1 MSKRPSDLTKEI
13 LLYTTLLLDYISYAF
28 NHYLCLFFHYFF
40 GYPAPSTPHIP
51 TSTYHPAVLVTGT
64 SLGLG
69 CNIALTLACR
79 GYTVFATV
87 RRVEESD
94 ELTRQLSLCEN
105 EYRGNLIPLVAD
117 VSNKAD
123 VMKLHNTIRAVCRKK
138 IPFVGLINNAS
149 QVIYLPSEVAS
160 ETAFRESFETNFF
173 AVVSLTKIFLP
184 MLRESNGRVIN
195 VGSISA
201 WHSTAAM
208 GVYASSKAAIRTL
221 SRIWRQEL
229 KGMGVDVV
237 LVEPGAIKT
246 RFTQQVQQN
255 FRSFTSFPN
264 MSRYHEIPQ
273 NVKSTVVQKYERQYR
288 AIGRY
293 CDDLFENASP
303 PGLASDAIL
312 NALMAA
318 YPKSIYYVGLDA
330 KLLAAMNWILGERIV
345 EAIQESVIGY

>member
-1 MSKRPSDLTKEI
+1 MSRPSDLTKDI

-40 GYPAPSTPHIP
+40 AYPAPSTPPIP
-51 TSTYHPAVLVTGT
+51 TSTHHPAVLVTGT

-105 EYRGNLIPLVAD
+105 EYHGSLIPLVAD

-123 VMKLHNTIRAVCRKK
+123 VMKVHNTIRTVCRKK

-173 AVVSLTKIFLP
+173 AVVNLTKVFLP

-195 VGSISA
+195 VGSISS

-237 LVEPGAIKT
+237 LVEPG
-246 RFTQQVQQN
+246 
-255 FRSFTSFPN
+255 
-264 MSRYHEIPQ
+264 E
-273 NVKSTVVQKYERQYR
+273 
-288 AIGRY
+288 
-293 CDDLFENASP
+293 
-303 PGLASDAIL
+303 
-312 NALMAA
+312 
-318 YPKSIYYVGLDA
+318 
-330 KLLAAMNWILGERIV
+330 
-345 EAIQESVIGY
+345 